1 MKHSNQGFKKKIY
14 SLELLM
20 SDLKFLFN
28 NRSTIKQ
35 AMHNP
40 KLGKKFMEKVMT
52 VVTAVNG
59 CVYCTWFHAKQAAS
73 TGIPA
78 DEVKR
83 LLQLQFNTD
92 ASDFEVTALLYAQ
105 HYAETDRHPNPE
117 MTEKF
122 ESYYGNET
130 ASHIFMMIRMIY
142 FGNLT
147 GNTFD
152 AFISRLKG
160 KKAENSNWF
169 FETVF
174 FIVNIPFLLP
184 ILPLTRKYRSNETE

>member
-1 MKHSNQGFKKKIY
+1 
-14 SLELLM
+14 M
-20 SDLKFLFN
+20 SDLKFLFK
-28 NRSTIKQ
+28 NRSIIKK

-59 CVYCTWFHAKQAAS
+59 CVYCSWFHAKQAAS
-73 TGIPA
+73 TGISA

-83 LLQLQFNTD
+83 LLQLQFKTD
-92 ASDFEVTALLYAQ
+92 ASDFELTALLYAQ

-122 ESYYGNET
+122 ELVYGNET
-130 ASHIFMMIRMIY
+130 ALHIFMMIRMIY

-174 FIVNIPFLLP
+174 FILNIPFLLP
-184 ILPLTRKYRSNETE
+184 ILPLTRKYRSTENE